1 MLAVRVVADEVLA
14 EALSGRVDNK
24 AALAENM
31 SDIECF
37 LACFFT
43 FRSVFGRLLRFD
55 GNGDCLTRF

>member
-1 MLAVRVVADEVLA
+1 MLAVRVVADEGLA

-43 FRSVFGRLLRFD
+43 FR
-55 GNGDCLTRF
+55 